1 MDRYREG
8 RRKAWI
14 NVGLSLLI
22 FWALCVH
29 THASPQRADAN
40 RTIDQP
46 ETCRTDEYRSR
57 KGHCCNKCFPG
68 FKLVKECEHK
78 DHRSTC
84 EECPKDEF
92 MENSNK
98 FEKCFR
104 CKICKSENYEKE
116 LFPCTTKQN
125 RECGCVDGYF
135 KRKISIETSQCIK
148 CRICGDGMVELR
160 KCMPDSDTEC
170 KCKDDH
176 YQHYNGDCRPCKICG
191 DGENCKEHCNRTIQM
206 PTQKPHPGDFKMPLI
221 VLAVIFPACGAG
233 IFALV
238 YILYK
243 RNPRSKM
250 TSGIPESPSSST
262 TESLMSSDH
271 QDLKSCFR
279 QECSPSFGKDEVF
292 TLQGALPD
300 CVPHEFNSECTCS
313 ASITW
318 RPRQREHRNCC

>member
-1 MDRYREG
+1 
-8 RRKAWI
+8 
-14 NVGLSLLI
+14 
-22 FWALCVH
+22 ALCVH

-160 KCMPDSDTEC
+160 K
-170 KCKDDH
+170 
-176 YQHYNGDCRPCKICG
+176 Y
-191 DGENCKEHCNRTIQM
+191 
-206 PTQKPHPGDFKMPLI
+206 FKMPLI

-300 CVPHEFNSECTCS
+300 CVPHEFNTSQFIYFLLDHVPLDRFKELVRCLSVSDRDIERAERDNHTVKEAQYQMLRMWSESGSGGKPGALSYSHLLVMVQTL
-313 ASITW
+313 
-318 RPRQREHRNCC
+318 REMGLAGCAEAIEGKYGIQQA

>member
-176 YQHYNGDCRPCKICG
+176 YQHYNGDCRPSP
-191 DGENCKEHCNRTIQM
+191 ELLLNCSVLSSFFSASQFIYFLLDHVPLDRFKELVRCLSVSDRDIERAERDNHTVKEAQYQM
-206 PTQKPHPGDFKMPLI
+206 LRMWSESGSGGKP
-221 VLAVIFPACGAG
+221 
-233 IFALV
+233 
-238 YILYK
+238 
-243 RNPRSKM
+243 
-250 TSGIPESPSSST
+250 
-262 TESLMSSDH
+262 
-271 QDLKSCFR
+271 
-279 QECSPSFGKDEVF
+279 
-292 TLQGALPD
+292 GALSYSHLL
-300 CVPHEFNSECTCS
+300 VMVQTL
-313 ASITW
+313 
-318 RPRQREHRNCC
+318 REMGLAGCAEAIEGKYGIQQA